1 MYIVT
6 TKVKIQSRTIDE
18 VLKRFKSTNP
28 DLIKDQDDWVKA
40 IFTVNA
46 ENNEVVVHAYWLNKE
61 SYIEFSKSQKF
72 LDVMAGFRGFF
83 AAPPEVEINEILF
96 EM

>member
-6 TKVKIQSRTIDE
+6 TKVKVQPGTIDE
-18 VLKRFKSTNP
+18 VLKRFEVTNP
-28 DLIKDQDDWVKA
+28 ELVKDQDDWVKA
-40 IFTVNA
+40 IFTANT
-46 ENNEVVVHAYWLNKE
+46 ENNVVVVHAYWLEKE
-61 SYIEFSKSQKF
+61 SYIEFSKTQKF

-83 AAPPEVEINEILF
+83 EAPPEIEINKILF

>member
-6 TKVKIQSRTIDE
+6 TKIKIIDGAIDE
-18 VLKRFKSTNP
+18 VLKRFEATNP
-28 DLIKDQDDWVKA
+28 ALVKDQDDWVKA
-40 IFTVNA
+40 IFTANT
-46 ENNEVVVHAYWLNKE
+46 ENNTVVVLAYWLNKE
-61 SYIEFSKSQKF
+61 SYVEFSKSQKF

-83 AAPPEVEINEILF
+83 EAPPEVEINEILF